1 MAPLATTADVEERLG
16 RSLTS
21 AETDRI
27 DALLADASAT
37 VRTYTGQQFTKATT
51 TDKLRIRNGVIR
63 LPQRP
68 VASVSSVVDPNANA
82 VLYTFDGIDRIY
94 TGTNVPDTFT
104 FEAWST
110 PLNVLTVTYVHGY
123 DDIPDDIVGVVCSM
137 ASRALG
143 VNPTAAAVV
152 QEAVGPFSR
161 SVGSIGAAGAIGLL
175 PAERETLD
183 RYRSVGGFV
192 QTGPK

>member
-1 MAPLATTADVEERLG
+1 
-16 RSLTS
+16 
-21 AETDRI
+21 
-27 DALLADASAT
+27 

-63 LPQRP
+63 LPQLP

-94 TGTNVPDTFT
+94 TSTNVPDSFT
-104 FEAWST
+104 FEPWST
-110 PLNVLTVTYVHGY
+110 PLRVLTVTYVHGY
-123 DDIPDDIVGVVCSM
+123 DDIPDDIIGVVCSM
-137 ASRALG
+137 VSRALG

-183 RYRSVGGFV
+183 RYRIVGGFV
-192 QTGPK
+192 QTGPV